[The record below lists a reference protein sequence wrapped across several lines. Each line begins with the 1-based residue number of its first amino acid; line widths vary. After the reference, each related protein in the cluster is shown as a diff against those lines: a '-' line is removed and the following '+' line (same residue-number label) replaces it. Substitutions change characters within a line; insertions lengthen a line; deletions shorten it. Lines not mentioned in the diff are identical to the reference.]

1 MCVWNVLT
9 RRNVRMGTVPKKGT
23 GFLHETE
30 HINFAAIEDQRM
42 QLELDIYTLLTDI
55 VIKLTHNHSQ

>member
-23 GFLHETE
+23 GFLHETDYYVFRGLYVVSC
-30 HINFAAIEDQRM
+30 IGTVVQRRPF
-42 QLELDIYTLLTDI
+42 TVT
-55 VIKLTHNHSQ
+55 

>member
-30 HINFAAIEDQRM
+30 QHEKNKNEKIIRSSKYDHDHFASNTWACG
-42 QLELDIYTLLTDI
+42 
-55 VIKLTHNHSQ
+55 KNAF